1 MAVRA
6 LQTPTLQHSGSESTY
21 SNQLPPTGGIW
32 AECVWTQ
39 GEFQGTRCS
48 LVFGVKDRG
57 YWSIAAAGELCDDFR
72 EATWL
77 HFVGNAAALSS
88 LVNGSWSIR
97 EGDAIVG
104 LTWAMLAGLGVI
116 PCSDMVESS
125 SSPVDRLSRGAD
137 VGPQV
142 GGSLRFPRALLPAY
156 WRVLA

>member
-1 MAVRA
+1 M
-6 LQTPTLQHSGSESTY
+6 
-21 SNQLPPTGGIW
+21 
-32 AECVWTQ
+32 
-39 GEFQGTRCS
+39 
-48 LVFGVKDRG
+48 
-57 YWSIAAAGELCDDFR
+57 AAAGKLCDDCR
-72 EATWL
+72 DATWL
-77 HFVGNAAALSS
+77 HFVGNAAALSC

-156 WRVLA
+156 RRVLA